1 MNITPGDD
9 LMLIVI
15 SGPSGVGKGTV
26 CKKVSKLTGIRIA
39 ISATSREQRKGEKAE
54 RDYYFINE
62 DEFKLRIE
70 RGDFLEYAV
79 VYGHYYGT
87 LKTEVAEG
95 DVILEIDTQGAMKV
109 LKNNPEVL
117 SIFLLPPSMEELRNR
132 IEKRGREPKE
142 AIEARLKAAE
152 AEIDIGKRRYKHV
165 VTNDDSSKAA
175 KEIADIIK
183 QAESL

>member
-1 MNITPGDD
+1 MV
-9 LMLIVI
+9 IVI

-26 CKKVSKLTGIRIA
+26 CKKVSEKTGIRIA
-39 ISATSREQRKGEKAE
+39 ISATSRERRKGEVEGK
-54 RDYYFINE
+54 DYYFINE
-62 DEFKLRIE
+62 EEFKLRIE

-87 LKTEVAEG
+87 LKSELDEG

-109 LKNNPEVL
+109 LKNHPEVL
-117 SIFLLPPSMEELRNR
+117 SIFLLPPSMEELRER

-152 AEIDIGKRRYKHV
+152 AEIDIGKRRYKHA
-165 VTNDDSSKAA
+165 VTNDNIDRAA
-175 KEIADIIK
+175 NEIVKIIMNY
-183 QAESL
+183 E